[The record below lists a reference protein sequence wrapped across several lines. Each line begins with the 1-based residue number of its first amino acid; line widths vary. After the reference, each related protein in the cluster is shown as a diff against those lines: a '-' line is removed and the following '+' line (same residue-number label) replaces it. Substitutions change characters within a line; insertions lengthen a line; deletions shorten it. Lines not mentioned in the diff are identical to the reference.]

1 MRREAMWK
9 ILALV
14 IITTAGIVERYLKL
28 SFNKELHRNPSD
40 HDNPWCYKE
49 TNGKWEDCE
58 VPLCSSITTTT
69 PSSISISS
77 SSASSSSS
85 TVASTTGQD
94 GTDCLAQSK
103 GLNYRGSVGQTVSGR
118 KCGHLPFSQ
127 FFVRCNLHE
136 VD

>member
-9 ILALV
+9 TLALV
-14 IITTAGIVERYLKL
+14 IITTAGIVYRSLKL
-28 SFNKELHRNPSD
+28 SFTKELHRNPSD

-58 VPLCSSITTTT
+58 VPLCSSITMTT

-94 GTDCLAQSK
+94 GIDCLAQSK